1 MPYGRFSL
9 SLVWQQAFGGTTVTI
24 TAATCTAI
32 STIDDCHRV
41 TTWTKLFVRAFL
53 AAVVVVVAAIVARH
67 IYLRVAPE
75 GDTSMEAVRDIE
87 TPPPICAPG
96 IHPDSLRRSAAAD
109 SDTLLLPHACLES

>member
-1 MPYGRFSL
+1 MQYGRFSL
-9 SLVWQQAFGGTTVTI
+9 LLVLQQASGGTTVTI

-32 STIDDCHRV
+32 STIDGCHRV
-41 TTWTKLFVRAFL
+41 TTWTKLFAKAFL
-53 AAVVVVVAAIVARH
+53 AAAVLVVAAIVARY

-96 IHPDSLRRSAAAD
+96 IQRDSLSRGAAD
-109 SDTLLLPHACLES
+109 SDTLSLRRTCLES